1 MRIIEISKITIPPD
15 RQRKEGKDSKSL
27 TELKSDIAARG
38 LYHPPVLTE
47 NLELVIGERRLI
59 AMTEL
64 HQEGVKFLHD
74 GEIVPPNCIPY
85 TLFTDMLLVSRLQA
99 EFHENLLRLNLTWQ
113 EEALAKVRIHELL
126 KQENP
131 SQTKT
136 QTAEKLLIL
145 AAKPPTPSAVTVER
159 LDLIRAQVVAEH
171 LNMPAI
177 ASSPSVR
184 KAYDKVLDLK
194 QQQLERDLMSLRPAT
209 TEHKL
214 ILGDSK
220 IELLNLEPNSFDLIL
235 SDPPYG
241 ISAHKHSE
249 GTLHQY
255 DDSPEKALDLYRFL
269 FRRGFELL
277 KPQGA
282 MFLFCDIDHFLSIR
296 VMAEQQAFSTW
307 RTPIVWHKGSEGHA
321 PWGRDGFKRTYE
333 IGIYA
338 VKGQRP
344 LVLNGGSD
352 VKLVPRATV
361 NVDKLHA
368 AEKPAE
374 LLRWLL
380 QLTCRAGDKV
390 LDPCCGSAPIFPA
403 AKGLGIQITAI
414 EINPDYHAAASSRLF
429 ALDKEETP
437 TDHVVIKPT
446 MSDMLAEMMEN
457 DE

>member
-1 MRIIEISKITIPPD
+1 MRLVEISSITIPAD
-15 RQRKEGKDSKSL
+15 RQRKEGKDSRSL
-27 TELKSDIAARG
+27 VELKSDIAARG

-47 NLELVIGERRLI
+47 GLELVIGERRLI

-64 HQEGVKFLHD
+64 HQEGIEFSHD
-74 GEIVPPNCIPY
+74 GELVPKNCIPY
-85 TLFTDMLLVSRLQA
+85 TLFTDALLVSRLQA

-113 EEALAKVRIHELL
+113 EETLAKVRIHELL
-126 KQENP
+126 VQQNP
-131 SQTKT
+131 SQTKL
-136 QTAEKLLIL
+136 QTAEKLLTL
-145 AAKPPTPSAVTVER
+145 ASKPVTPAATIVESKE
-159 LDLIRAQVVAEH
+159 LVRAQMVAEH
-171 LNMPAI
+171 LNMPAV
-177 ASSPSVR
+177 AAATSVR
-184 KAYDKVLDLK
+184 KAYDKILDLK
-194 QQQLERDLMSLRPAT
+194 QQQLERDLLSLRPST
-209 TEHKL
+209 TPHKL
-214 ILGDSK
+214 ILGDCK
-220 IELLNLEPNSFDLIL
+220 KELLALESHSFDLIL

-255 DDSPEKALDLYRFL
+255 DDSPDHALNLYRFI
-269 FRRGFELL
+269 FQRGFDLL

-282 MFLFCDIDHFLSIR
+282 IFLFCDIEHFLTLR

-307 RTPIVWHKGSEGHA
+307 RTPIVWHKGPEGHA

-333 IGIYA
+333 IGLYA

-403 AKGLGIQITAI
+403 AKGLGVQITAI
-414 EINPDYHAAASSRLF
+414 EINPDYHAAAASRLF
-429 ALDKEETP
+429 ALDSEATP

-446 MSDMLAEMMEN
+446 MSDMLSEML
-457 DE
+457 DD